1 MKKLTAIIMAVA
13 AVFAIATSAV
23 AKDVVIEKKITA
35 MVEKTDK
42 NGNPYIR
49 MSFETMNELG
59 GIKYPT
65 TSSIM
70 IFSDKVGLVKA
81 LGLKP
86 GSDIKAV
93 CSENEY
99 KGRMGYVLVAFD
111 PSMAA
116 KVSQPTASATNTA
129 APIATPAPIA
139 VPYAYG
145 QNTATMR

>member
-1 MKKLTAIIMAVA
+1 MKKITAIIMAVA
-13 AVFAIATSAV
+13 AVISIASAAI

-35 MVEKTDK
+35 MAEKTDK

-59 GIKYPT
+59 GITYPT

-86 GSDIKAV
+86 GSSIKAV

-111 PSMAA
+111 PSMAKSVTPA
-116 KVSQPTASATNTA
+116 VQVAPVIQAAPAATNTQA
-129 APIATPAPIA
+129 FSSPSSIS
-139 VPYAYG
+139 V
-145 QNTATMR
+145 R